1 MRRPSIVM
9 TAALLALGVLKQ
21 SSSAQHASGSGKPAH
36 YPAEMNKKFA
46 DPGANIEEFVRRFE
60 NDSRDVFAKRDLIV
74 RAVGVRPSGAVAD
87 IGAGTGLFTH
97 LFASQV
103 GPKGTVY
110 AVDIGSVFLRHIAQ
124 RAKRDGQDRV
134 VKPVKNTS
142 DSVALPPGSIDV
154 AFLCDSYH
162 HFDHPGKMLASIH
175 RALRPG
181 GRLILID
188 FDLRPG
194 SSEYVK
200 HRARAPREIYCREI
214 ECAGFEPIATAKPPK
229 LKEQFYA
236 EFRRVESNR
245 RAGG

>member
-1 MRRPSIVM
+1 MRSISILII
-9 TAALLALGVLKQ
+9 AALLTLGLIAET
-21 SSSAQHASGSGKPAH
+21 SLAQDAPAGRNTAH

-60 NDSRDVFAKRDLIV
+60 TDSRDVFAKRDVIV
-74 RAVGVRPSGAVAD
+74 RAVGLHTAEAVAD

-97 LFASQV
+97 LFANQV

-110 AVDIGSVFLRHIAQ
+110 AVDIGPAFLRHIAQ
-124 RAKRDGQDRV
+124 RAKRDGHDRV
-134 VKPVKNTS
+134 VKPVKNTP
-142 DSVALPPGSIDV
+142 DSVALPPGSIDI
-154 AFLCDSYH
+154 AFLCDTYH

-194 SSEYVK
+194 SSEFVK
-200 HRARAPREIYCREI
+200 HRARAPREVYFREI
-214 ECAGFEPIATAKPPK
+214 EGAGFEPIATAQPPK

-236 EFRRVESNR
+236 EFRRVETSR